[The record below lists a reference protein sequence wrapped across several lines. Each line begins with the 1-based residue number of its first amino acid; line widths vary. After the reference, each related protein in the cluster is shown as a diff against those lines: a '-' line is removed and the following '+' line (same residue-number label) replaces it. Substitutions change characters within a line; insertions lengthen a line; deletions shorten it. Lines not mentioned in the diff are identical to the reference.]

1 MLHLSCEAQ
10 FTTACG
16 RADYLV
22 TSLEQPPCTPTK
34 GKAMNALKTA
44 ANQIKTLGTLI
55 NTIKYNNSTADIYR
69 VDTVTN
75 AIIYI
80 DKRGHVQQVTFEYA
94 MK

>member
-1 MLHLSCEAQ
+1 MQ
-10 FTTACG
+10 QG
-16 RADYLV
+16 GNPV

-34 GKAMNALKTA
+34 GIAMNALKTA
-44 ANQIKTLGTLI
+44 ANQIKTLGTWI
-55 NTIKYNNSTADIYR
+55 NTIKYKEATADIYR

-75 AIIYI
+75 AIIYT